1 MKEKTDTASKID
13 ALKAKIKEQEE
24 LRQELLTIE
33 LLTIQDEQ

>member
-13 ALKAKIKEQEE
+13 ALNAKIKEQER
-24 LRQELLTIE
+24 LRQE

>member
-24 LRQELLTIE
+24 LRQELLTI
-33 LLTIQDEQ
+33 QDEPE